1 VKAARVRATGVIV
14 RFLSLLDVIILHLGV
29 LMLALMHAQLRS
41 DARRG
46 GSPVGG
52 MSELASVDF
61 VYLYAG
67 WKGPENGRCYL
78 LSANREIGREVRTGT
93 ADDIQE
99 VLTARRAQK
108 ERANQVVMLLFSDD
122 GWYSAWDSKRLAGIE
137 QTWRIKV
144 IPVYNV
150 RLSR

>member
-1 VKAARVRATGVIV
+1 MKATGVTG
-14 RFLSLLDVIILHLGV
+14 RFLSLLDVALILLGV
-29 LMLALMHAQLRS
+29 LMITLMQAQLRS
-41 DARRG
+41 EAKQGRSSAD
-46 GSPVGG
+46 G
-52 MSELASVDF
+52 MAELADVDL

-78 LSANREIGREVRTGT
+78 LGANREVGREVRTDT

-99 VLTARRAQK
+99 VLAARSAQK
-108 ERANQVVMLLFSDD
+108 ERANPVVLLLFSDD
-122 GWYSAWDSKRLAGIE
+122 GWYSAWDAKRLAGIE
-137 QTWRIKV
+137 QTWKVKV